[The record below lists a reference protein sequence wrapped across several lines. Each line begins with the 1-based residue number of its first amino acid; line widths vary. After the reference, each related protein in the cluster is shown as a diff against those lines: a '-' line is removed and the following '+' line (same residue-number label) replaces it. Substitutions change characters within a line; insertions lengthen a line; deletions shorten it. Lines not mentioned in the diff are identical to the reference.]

1 MWVGFDLD
9 GTLAKYEGWRGPTHI
24 GEPIEEIVK
33 LAKSHIDAGQEVRI
47 FTARMSAPDENDRN
61 AVLEAVAN
69 WCEAQGLGRLVAT
82 NKKDYEMVA
91 CYDDRCL
98 QVSPNDG
105 VLIQD
110 AYVRLQSAY
119 QESLQK
125 IEGLESTLKQVESTN
140 FNP

>member
-9 GTLAKYEGWRGPTHI
+9 GTLAKYDGWQGPTHI

-33 LAKSHIDAGQEVRI
+33 LAKDYVDAGREVRI
-47 FTARMSAPDENDRN
+47 FTARMSAPDENERKE
-61 AVLEAVAN
+61 VLDAVAN
-69 WCEAQGLGRLVAT
+69 WCEAQGLGRLKAT
-82 NKKDYEMVA
+82 NKKDYEMA
-91 CYDDRCL
+91 TCYDDRCL
-98 QVSPNDG
+98 QVVANEG
-105 VLIQD
+105 ILVQD
-110 AYVRLQSAY
+110 AYVQLQIAY